1 MLPTL
6 YHMRRGSGAPLLLI
20 MGMSGHHRMWGRPFL
35 SLLERDFDVLVFDH
49 RGIGKSGR
57 AEPGFTIADLAQ
69 DAVRVLD
76 EVGWDSAHVFGISL
90 GGMVAQEL
98 VLNHPHR
105 VRTLALG
112 CTYAGAG
119 GDMTARGAQRAFEA
133 ALTGDDELAIRT
145 AYEVNVSP
153 RFAADPD
160 NYIAFRREVQSVRV
174 PGPVVTMQL
183 QAVLGHDA
191 TTRLGTI
198 TTPTLVIHGT
208 EDGML
213 SAANGKHIAD
223 LIPGARLELFD
234 GVGHMLWWE
243 EPERTAALL
252 REHAG
257 V

>member
-1 MLPTL
+1 
-6 YHMRRGSGAPLLLI
+6 
-20 MGMSGHHRMWGRPFL
+20 
-35 SLLERDFDVLVFDH
+35 
-49 RGIGKSGR
+49 
-57 AEPGFTIADLAQ
+57 
-69 DAVRVLD
+69 
-76 EVGWDSAHVFGISL
+76 VFGISL

-98 VLNHPHR
+98 VLSHPGR

-119 GDMTARGAQRAFEA
+119 GDLSAQGAQRAFEA
-133 ALTGDDELAIRT
+133 ALTGDQERAIRT
-145 AYEVNVSP
+145 AYEVNVSA
-153 RFAADPD
+153 RYAADPD
-160 NYIAFRREVQSVRV
+160 NYTTFRREVQTVRV

-191 TTRLGTI
+191 TARLGTI
-198 TTPTLVIHGT
+198 TVPTLVIHGT
-208 EDGML
+208 DDDML
-213 SAANGKHIAD
+213 SVANGKHLAD

-257 V
+257 I